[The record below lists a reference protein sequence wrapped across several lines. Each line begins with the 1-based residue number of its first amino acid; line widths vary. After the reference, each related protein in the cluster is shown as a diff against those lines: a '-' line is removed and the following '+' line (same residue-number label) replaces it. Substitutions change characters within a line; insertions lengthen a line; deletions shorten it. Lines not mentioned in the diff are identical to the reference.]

1 MQTPALQPI
10 VLDCL
15 NLRSERQKINNLSTF
30 NALIDGNI
38 ELLKKH
44 SNDKENERVLIE
56 LDMSIENVFDKCK
69 SDLIFAKILA
79 GRIAILASRQGTKD
93 EELQLNTCNLTTSKF
108 GITIENLNATAYR
121 PTKCGKIVNKQEC
134 KKYEKNDCL
143 KSFDG
148 KISGHVNGWIFA
160 KVVFGNGGHQDN
172 VFEEAHTFCDWVCKF
187 GNDAELY
194 VVLIDTDLTSQ
205 FEELK
210 KKYHKNNI
218 LVVNHVDF
226 QQYMIDKFYVY
237 IEP

>member
-15 NLRSERQKINNLSTF
+15 NLRSERQKINNLSAF
-30 NALIDGNI
+30 NALIEGNL
-38 ELLKKH
+38 ELLTKN
-44 SNDKENERVLIE
+44 SNAKEVERVLIE
-56 LDMSIENVFDKCK
+56 LDMAIENVFDKCK

-148 KISGHVNGWIFA
+148 KIDGRVKGWIFA

-172 VFEEAHTFCDWVCKF
+172 VFEEAHTFCDWICKF

-226 QQYMIDKFYVY
+226 QQYMIDRFSV
-237 IEP
+237 

>member
-1 MQTPALQPI
+1 MQTPTLKPI

-15 NLRSERQKINNLSTF
+15 NLRSERQKINNLSVF
-30 NALIDGNI
+30 NALIDRNF

-44 SNDKENERVLIE
+44 SNEKEIERVLIE

-69 SDLIFAKILA
+69 SDLIFAKTLA
-79 GRIAILASRQGTKD
+79 GRIAIMASRQGTKD
-93 EELQLNTCNLTTSKF
+93 EAFILHTCNLTTSKV
-108 GITIENLNATAYR
+108 GINIENLDASAFR

-134 KKYEKNDCL
+134 KKYAKNDCL

-160 KVVFGNGGHQDN
+160 KVVFGTGGHQDN

-187 GNDAELY
+187 GNDGELY

-205 FEELK
+205 FEELN

-218 LVVNHVDF
+218 LVVNHIDF
-226 QQYMIDKFYVY
+226 QQYMIDRFY
-237 IEP
+237 

>member
-15 NLRSERQKINNLSTF
+15 NLRSERQKINNLSAF
-30 NALIDGNI
+30 NALIEGNL
-38 ELLKKH
+38 ELLTKN
-44 SNDKENERVLIE
+44 SNTKEVERVLIE
-56 LDMSIENVFDKCK
+56 LDMAIENVFDKCK

-148 KISGHVNGWIFA
+148 KIDGRVKGWIFA

-172 VFEEAHTFCDWVCKF
+172 VFEEAHTFCDWICKF

-226 QQYMIDKFYVY
+226 QQYMIDRFSV
-237 IEP
+237 

>member
-1 MQTPALQPI
+1 MQHATLSPI
-10 VLDCL
+10 VLDCS
-15 NLRSERQKINNLSTF
+15 NLRNERQKINNLSTL
-30 NALIDGNI
+30 NALIEANY
-38 ELLKKH
+38 ELLKKI
-44 SNDKENERVLIE
+44 SNEKEIERVLIE
-56 LDMSIENVFDKCK
+56 LDTSMDTIFDKCK
-69 SDLIFAKILA
+69 SDVIFAKTLA
-79 GRIAILASRQGTKD
+79 GRIAIMASRQGTKD

-148 KISGHVNGWIFA
+148 KIDGRVKGWIFA

-187 GNDAELY
+187 GNDGELY

-210 KKYHKNNI
+210 KKYHKDNV
-218 LVVNHVDF
+218 LVVNHIDF
-226 QQYMIDKFYVY
+226 QQYIIDRFS
-237 IEP
+237 ENLN

>member
-1 MQTPALQPI
+1 MTQTPALQPI
-10 VLDCL
+10 ILDCL
-15 NLRSERQKINNLSTF
+15 NLRSERQKINNLSALD
-30 NALIDGNI
+30 ALIEGNL
-38 ELLKKH
+38 EMLTKH
-44 SNDKENERVLIE
+44 SNVKEVERVLIE
-56 LDMSIENVFDKCK
+56 LDMAIENVFDKCK

-134 KKYEKNDCL
+134 KKYEKNGCL

-148 KISGHVNGWIFA
+148 KIDGRVKGWIFA

-226 QQYMIDKFYVY
+226 QQYMIDRFSV
-237 IEP
+237 

>member
-1 MQTPALQPI
+1 MQHAILSPI
-10 VLDCL
+10 VLDCS
-15 NLRSERQKINNLSTF
+15 NLRSERQKINNLSTL
-30 NALIDGNI
+30 NSLIESDI
-38 ELLKKH
+38 ELLKKN
-44 SNDKENERVLIE
+44 SNEKEIERVLIE
-56 LDMSIENVFDKCK
+56 LDTSMDTIFDKCK
-69 SDLIFAKILA
+69 SDIIFAKTLA
-79 GRIAILASRQGTKD
+79 GRIAIMASRQGTKD

-148 KISGHVNGWIFA
+148 KIDGRIKGWIFA

-172 VFEEAHTFCDWVCKF
+172 VFEEAHTFCEWVCKF
-187 GNDAELY
+187 GNDGELY
-194 VVLIDTDLTSQ
+194 VVLIDTDLTYQ

-210 KKYHKNNI
+210 KKYHKNNV

-226 QQYMIDKFYVY
+226 QQYMIERFYV
-237 IEP
+237 

>member
-1 MQTPALQPI
+1 MQHATLSPI
-10 VLDCL
+10 VLDCS
-15 NLRSERQKINNLSTF
+15 NLRSERQKINNLATL
-30 NALIDGNI
+30 NALIESDI
-38 ELLKKH
+38 ELLKKN
-44 SNDKENERVLIE
+44 SNEKEIERVLIE
-56 LDMSIENVFDKCK
+56 LDTSMDTIFDKCK
-69 SDLIFAKILA
+69 SDLIFAKTLA
-79 GRIAILASRQGTKD
+79 GRIAIMASRQGTKD

-148 KISGHVNGWIFA
+148 KIDGRVKGWIFA

-172 VFEEAHTFCDWVCKF
+172 VFEEAHTFCEWVCKF
-187 GNDAELY
+187 GNTTELY

-205 FEELK
+205 FNELK
-210 KKYHKNNI
+210 KKYHKNNL

-226 QQYMIDKFYVY
+226 QQYMIDKFLF
-237 IEP
+237 IREP